1 MGGNL
6 LRFWGSAV
14 AFPQQLRSEDD
25 CRESHLSDEP
35 LENATLS
42 GPAVFADGTQVLTAN
57 ITDATGNY
65 ALSLKVT
72 LAGLQLE
79 RVGVITWQVYL
90 PLVHKRAP

>member
-42 GPAVFADGTQVLTAN
+42 GPAVFADGTQALTAN

-65 ALSLKVT
+65 ALSLEVT

-79 RVGVITWQVYL
+79 RVGAIAYKVYL
-90 PLVHKRAP
+90 SLLMKETP